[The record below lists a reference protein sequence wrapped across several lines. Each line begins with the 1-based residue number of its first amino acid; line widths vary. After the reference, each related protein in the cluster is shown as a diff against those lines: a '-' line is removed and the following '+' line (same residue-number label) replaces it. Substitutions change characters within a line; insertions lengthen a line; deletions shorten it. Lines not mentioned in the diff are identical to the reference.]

1 MKTSITKL
9 KTSFLLISLTL
20 SSVSFAKVV
29 AKVTEVKGNV
39 FAVLPD
45 GKTVKVTPNYHLDEK
60 SELLVEEGG
69 STTFYDFYD
78 TTYHLN
84 EASHIKILDK
94 SVHLKGGKV
103 WIQSTRGSSPLSI
116 ITANAF
122 INYWKSEFITS
133 FDQISGKSQVM
144 VVGGDL
150 DVSNILDRNL
160 KYSLTAGAFTVIDP
174 DVNEGH
180 PRQPTTIGP
189 DSLSKALAEFK
200 TIPKTILEKAAPV
213 SKEANFVKRGIASVE
228 EVPTPKKGEITF
240 IKTNRA
246 PASVETKRP
255 SKISSGTKYG
265 PAPIRVIGVPTAV
278 TPKVVVPT
286 LPKVEAL
293 RVPASSQPVKMIQ
306 DVDFN
311 KSLESAIDKQPK
323 YPSEVQKLVDDL
335 KSF

>member
-9 KTSFLLISLTL
+9 KTSLFLITLTL

-45 GKTVKVTPNYHLDEK
+45 GKTVKVTPNLHLEEK
-60 SELLVEEGG
+60 SEILVAESG
-69 STTFYDFYD
+69 SATFYDFYD

-84 EASHIKILDK
+84 STGHIKILDR

-103 WIQSTRGSSPLSI
+103 WIQSTHASSPLSL
-116 ITANAF
+116 ITANTY
-122 INYWKSEFITS
+122 IDYWKSEFITS
-133 FDQISGKSQVM
+133 FDQVSGKSQVM

-174 DVNEGH
+174 DVNEGQ
-180 PRQPTTIGP
+180 PRQPTSIGP
-189 DSLSKALAEFK
+189 ESMTKAMAEFK
-200 TIPKTILEKAAPV
+200 SIPKSILN
-213 SKEANFVKRGIASVE
+213 KETPAMKRSIASVDE
-228 EVPTPKKGEITF
+228 SAATKKGEIIF

-246 PASVETKRP
+246 PASVMPK
-255 SKISSGTKYG
+255 SLKAKSSVSGVSG
-265 PAPIRVIGVPTAV
+265 PVPVRVIGVFGPV
-278 TPKVVVPT
+278 TPKLVAPS
-286 LPKVEAL
+286 LPKVDAV
-293 RVPASSQPVKMIQ
+293 RVPASAQPAVMIH

-311 KSLESAIDKQPK
+311 QSLDSAIDKQPK